1 MPNTREKLLELSRQ
15 LRYCAVDNDCI
26 NCERW
31 ELDCGSR
38 KCLDDL
44 LLKAA
49 ELLESVANGV
59 TVQQWIS
66 VKDRL
71 PEDGEIVLV
80 CGSRGG
86 VYTAVFNKPGQYRG
100 WHKLN
105 SKSHYC
111 DPTHWMPL
119 PQPPEEQRHK
129 HFPTGVANI

>member
-1 MPNTREKLLELSRQ
+1 MDVRKKLAGLLNE
-15 LRYCAVDNDCI
+15 AGDNVFV
-26 NCERW
+26 
-31 ELDCGSR
+31 
-38 KCLDDL
+38 
-44 LLKAA
+44 
-49 ELLESVANGV
+49 VANQPVELQKKRIYEEIADCLIAHGV
-59 TVQQWIS
+59 TVQEWIS

-119 PQPPEEQRHK
+119 PQPPKGE
-129 HFPTGVANI
+129 